1 MIEMVMVMV
10 MLVMTMMREP
20 DGQNLR
26 SLLGYSHEQGMK
38 AFDDDD
44 DGCWCLLFFSSTYT

>member
-1 MIEMVMVMV
+1 MEMEMVMV

-44 DGCWCLLFFSSTYT
+44 DGCWCFLFFSSTYT